1 MLKHLYSL
9 QLGPTFIDQSLEL
22 AQGASVWKA
31 SGQFKSHTNLTPGLL
46 VGGCCEK
53 VNGLSSAVFEDTKV
67 QSVQSNL
74 SPPQPVSPNASV
86 FCYHTFNIH
95 LAFMEHLL
103 RDRDPPLRNSG
114 SNILSSCL
122 RPHEGHLSQIVHVWV
137 CVGNSAFCLS
147 SFCSTAR
154 SLWGVSGAPSM
165 LCL

>member
-67 QSVQSNL
+67 QSEL
-74 SPPQPVSPNASV
+74 HFLLFLPQQR
-86 FCYHTFNIH
+86 
-95 LAFMEHLL
+95 LAHCKIQKKNSSEGG
-103 RDRDPPLRNSG
+103 LRNLMLLF
-114 SNILSSCL
+114 NK
-122 RPHEGHLSQIVHVWV
+122 
-137 CVGNSAFCLS
+137 
-147 SFCSTAR
+147 
-154 SLWGVSGAPSM
+154 GAEVETP
-165 LCL
+165 